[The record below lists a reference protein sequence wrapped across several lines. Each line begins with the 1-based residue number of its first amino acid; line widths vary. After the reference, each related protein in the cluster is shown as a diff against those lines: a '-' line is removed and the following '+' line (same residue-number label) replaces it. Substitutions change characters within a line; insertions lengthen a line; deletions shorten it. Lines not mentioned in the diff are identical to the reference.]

1 MASCPSGYN
10 LNPENKIKT
19 KKKKIENKK
28 TKKEKGGK
36 GAYLTYNFQK
46 YYIKV
51 CVVFFYCH
59 WTGHGIFFSSSS
71 QLYTFINKFKTLEN

>member
-51 CVVFFYCH
+51 CVVFFFIV
-59 WTGHGIFFSSSS
+59 TGQATAFFFPAALSYIH
-71 QLYTFINKFKTLEN
+71 L

>member
-1 MASCPSGYN
+1 MSFRLQFKSREQN
-10 LNPENKIKT
+10 QNKER
-19 KKKKIENKK
+19 KKSKIKK

-51 CVVFFYCH
+51 CVVFFFIV
-59 WTGHGIFFSSSS
+59 TGQATAFFFPAALSYIH
-71 QLYTFINKFKTLEN
+71 L

>member
-51 CVVFFYCH
+51 CVVFFLLSLDRPRH
-59 WTGHGIFFSSSS
+59 FFFQ
-71 QLYTFINKFKTLEN
+71 QLSLIYIYK